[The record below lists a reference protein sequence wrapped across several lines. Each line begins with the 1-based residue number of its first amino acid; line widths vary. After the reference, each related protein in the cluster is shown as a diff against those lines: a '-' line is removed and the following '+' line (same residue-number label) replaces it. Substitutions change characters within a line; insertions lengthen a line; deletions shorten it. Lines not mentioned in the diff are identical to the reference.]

1 MRKKNRLLWPV
12 AICLLLGVP
21 LLLAPLQRS
30 FAAAGSEPVLI
41 VDSGGHKGI
50 INDLVVS
57 SDNRYLISAS
67 DDKTIRVWDIKT
79 KREVAKI
86 LGQIGPGS
94 EGKIFAIALSPDDR
108 WLAVGGYLGRFTGK
122 KAGADEEAHKIRIYD
137 FASGRLHRV
146 LKSHTNVVIDLAFSA
161 DGSLLASGSADKTV
175 KVWDVMEEFRLEA
188 SLEGHQDDVYGV
200 RFLPDNRVVSVG
212 DDEQLILWQDGRL
225 KKSYKHSHDL
235 DYIAVSKEWLAVSGA
250 QSDTQILVFDHG
262 LHLHKTISSPTNPI
276 GLSFSRDG
284 RLLLAGTGTVP
295 RVAIVYD
302 VAADFREQSRFSE
315 HDNLAM
321 ATAFLADNTAVTAG
335 GTNNEIYFW
344 KNGKALGHIGGSGR
358 AIWGGGLDRG
368 GLHWGTTWKQSVKKH
383 ANPLTYRLD
392 LSSFTVGESDT
403 AAQRIETRYQDWS
416 LSHRKGGA
424 YGYSDATLVINRAG
438 QEEARVTRKG
448 SSGYRHRVYGF
459 TSEGFV
465 ISGGANGF
473 LAAYNRKGEQLAQF
487 IGHTGEVWSLAVE
500 GDRLLSGSGDQTLK
514 LWDLGELR
522 QGKKIYPLLNFF
534 AGSDGEWVAWS
545 RSGYYAASAQG
556 DRYVGFHVNG
566 GPEKEARFYPAS
578 RFQSSLYRPDI
589 IQALIISGSEEEA
602 IRIASRS
609 RRTEV
614 VDTAS
619 ILPPLIELIKP
630 TQLRQEI
637 DGDRLE
643 LECLI
648 TPQSKHPITEIQL
661 LVNGRPTAESRALK
675 RRKSKGGI
683 LVSRELALPLESN
696 VVTVI
701 ARTAYSASNP
711 LVLEITKQQSQE
723 QIYKPSLYLF
733 GVGVS
738 DYGDPAMDLRFAD
751 DDVRAV
757 EQLFQSQAG
766 SLYGRVQTRVVTNQE
781 ATRGAILDG
790 LDWLQAEVTQRDTAV
805 IFIAGHGV
813 NDEMNYYFLGHDSNP
828 DKLRRTGVN
837 WRDFKDIIS
846 GLPSKVILLA
856 DTCHSGAIM
865 GGGRRGDHSITAAIK
880 ELLAAGSGQVI
891 MTAATGSSF
900 SLERPEWGHGAF
912 TKALLEGFGAASGR
926 LQADYDQD
934 RVVTVK
940 EIDLYVTRRVKQLTG
955 GRQKP
960 TTIIPDSVPDFALT
974 AR

>member
-1 MRKKNRLLWPV
+1 MKASRLLSPV
-12 AICLLLGVP
+12 VICFFLMCMLLF
-21 LLLAPLQRS
+21 APGKRS
-30 FAAAGSEPVLI
+30 FAQAGNEPILT

-50 INDLVVS
+50 IKGLLVS

-67 DDKTIRVWDIKT
+67 DDKTIRVWDLKT
-79 KREVAKI
+79 KKELAKI
-86 LGQIGPGS
+86 LGQIGLGS
-94 EGKIFAIALSPDDR
+94 EGKVFAIALSPDDR
-108 WLAVGGYLGRFTGK
+108 WLAVGGYFLP
-122 KAGADEEAHKIRIYD
+122 DDVIRIYD
-137 FASGRLHRV
+137 FSSGKLHRV
-146 LKSHTNVVIDLAFSA
+146 LKSHSNVVHDVAFSP
-161 DGSLLASGSADKTV
+161 DGRVLASGSADKTV
-175 KVWDVMEEFRLEA
+175 KLWAVEDDFRLVRT
-188 SLEGHQDDVYGV
+188 LDGHQNSVYGV
-200 RFLPDNRVVSVG
+200 AFLPDNRLASVG

-225 KKSYKHSHDL
+225 KKRYKHSHDL
-235 DYIAVSKEWLAVSGA
+235 DFIAVSKDWLAVSGS
-250 QSDTQILVFDHG
+250 QGDKQILIFDHN
-262 LHLHKTISSPTNPI
+262 LRLHKTISSPTKPT

-284 RLLLAGTGTVP
+284 RLLLAGTGTSP
-295 RVAIVYD
+295 RLAIVYD
-302 VAADFREQSRFSE
+302 VTADFCEQSRFSK

-335 GTNNEIYFW
+335 GANNEIYFW
-344 KNGKALGHIGGSGR
+344 KNGKALAHIGGSGR
-358 AIWGGGLDRG
+358 AIWAAGLDRG
-368 GLHWGTTWKQSVKKH
+368 GLHWGTTWKCDVKKH
-383 ANPLTYRLD
+383 ANPLEHRFD
-392 LSSFTVGESDT
+392 LNSFVIGDSDIAARRIASS
-403 AAQRIETRYQDWS
+403 YQDWS
-416 LSHRKGGA
+416 LSHRKGGD
-424 YGYSDATLVINRAG
+424 YGYSDATLVISKND
-438 QEEARVTRKG
+438 QEEARIIRK
-448 SSGYRHRVYGF
+448 SSNGYRHRVYGF
-459 TSEGFV
+459 TGEGLV
-465 ISGGANGF
+465 ISGGSNGF
-473 LAAYNRKGEQLAQF
+473 LTAYNLDGKEVAQF
-487 IGHTGEVWSLAVE
+487 IGHTSVIWSLAVE
-500 GDRLLSGSGDQTLK
+500 GDRLLSGSDDQTLK

-522 QGKKIYPLLNFF
+522 QGKKKIYPLLNLF

-556 DRYVGFHVNG
+556 DKYVGFHVNG

-630 TQLRQEI
+630 SQLRQEI

-643 LECLI
+643 LQCLI

-683 LVSRELALPLESN
+683 LISRELALPLESN

-701 ARTAYSASNP
+701 ARTACSTSNP

-757 EQLFQSQAG
+757 EQLFQGQAG
-766 SLYGRVQTRVVTNQE
+766 SLYGRVQTRVVTNQG
-781 ATRGAILDG
+781 ATKDAILDG
-790 LDWLQAEVTQRDTAV
+790 LDWLRAEVTQRDTAV

-813 NDEMNYYFLGHDSNP
+813 NNDQDYYFLGHDANP
-828 DKLRRTGVN
+828 EKLRRTAVN
-837 WRDFKDIIS
+837 WYEFKSIIS

-865 GGGRRGDHSITAAIK
+865 GGRRGDHSITAAIK

-960 TTIIPDSVPDFALT
+960 TTIIPDSVPDFAVT

>member
-1 MRKKNRLLWPV
+1 M
-12 AICLLLGVP
+12 
-21 LLLAPLQRS
+21 
-30 FAAAGSEPVLI
+30 
-41 VDSGGHKGI
+41 DTGGHRGRI
-50 INDLVVS
+50 QDLVVS

-79 KREVAKI
+79 KKEVAKI
-86 LGQIGPGS
+86 LGQIGAGS

-108 WLAVGGYLGRFTGK
+108 WLAVGGYINSGGGER
-122 KAGADEEAHKIRIYD
+122 IRIYD
-137 FASGRLHRV
+137 FASGTLHRV
-146 LKSHTNVVIDLAFSA
+146 LKSHTNVVQDLAFSP
-161 DGSLLASGSADKTV
+161 DGSLLASSSADKTV
-175 KVWDVMEEFRLEA
+175 KLWTVADDFRLKS
-188 SLEGHQDDVYGV
+188 SLKGHQDDVYGV
-200 RFLPDNRVVSVG
+200 QFLADNRVVSVG
-212 DDEQLILWQDGRL
+212 DDEQLILWQDGRI
-225 KKSYKHSHDL
+225 KKRYKHSHDL
-235 DYIAVSKEWLAVSGA
+235 DFIAVSKEWLAVSGS
-250 QSDTQILVFDHG
+250 QGDKQILIFDHN
-262 LHLHKTISSPTNPI
+262 LRLHKTISSPTKPT

-284 RLLLAGTGTVP
+284 RLLLAGTGTSP
-295 RVAIVYD
+295 FESLLYD
-302 VAADFREQSRFSE
+302 VTADFRKQSRFGK

-321 ATAFLADNTAVTAG
+321 ATTFLADNTAVTAG
-335 GTNNEIYFW
+335 GDNKDVYFW
-344 KNGKALGHIGGSGR
+344 KNGKALAHIAGSGGS
-358 AIWGGGLDRG
+358 IWAVGLDRG

-383 ANPLTYRLD
+383 ANPLEHRFD
-392 LSSFTVGESDT
+392 LNSFSVGDSDI
-403 AAQRIETRYQDWS
+403 AARRINPSYQDWS

-424 YGYSDATLVINRAG
+424 YGYGDAILVISRAG
-438 QEEARVTRKG
+438 QEEATITRK
-448 SSGYRHRVYGF
+448 SSGGLRHLVYGF
-459 TSEGFV
+459 TADGN
-465 ISGGANGF
+465 ILSGGAHGA

-487 IGHTGEVWSLAVE
+487 IGHTGTVWSLAVE
-500 GDRLLSGSGDQTLK
+500 GDRLLSGSVDQTLK

-522 QGKKIYPLLNFF
+522 QGKKKIYPLLNFF
-534 AGSDGEWVAWS
+534 AGNDGEWVAWS
-545 RSGYYAASAQG
+545 RSGYYTASAQG
-556 DRYVGFHVNG
+556 DKYVGFHVNG

-578 RFQSSLYRPDI
+578 RFQASLYRPDI
-589 IQALIISGSEEEA
+589 IQALIRSGSEEEA
-602 IRIASRS
+602 IRIAGRS

-630 TQLRQEI
+630 SQLRHQVQ
-637 DGDRLE
+637 GDRLE
-643 LECLI
+643 LQCLI

-675 RRKSKGGI
+675 RRKSKGGF
-683 LVSRELALPLESN
+683 LVSRELSLPLESN

-701 ARTAYSASNP
+701 ARTAYSTSNP
-711 LVLEITKQQSQE
+711 LVLEITKQQSQA

-738 DYGDPAMDLRFAD
+738 DYGDPTMDLRFAD
-751 DDVRAV
+751 DDVLAV
-757 EQLFQSQAG
+757 EQLFQGQAG

-781 ATRGAILDG
+781 ATKDAILDG
-790 LDWLQAEVTQRDTAV
+790 LDWLRAEVTQRDTAV

-813 NDEMNYYFLGHDSNP
+813 NDEHNYYFLGHDANP
-828 DKLRRTGVN
+828 EKLRRTAVN
-837 WRDFKDIIS
+837 WYEFKDIIS

-926 LQADYDQD
+926 LEADYDQD